1 MRSFAPLVAMAGLL
15 LAQGGPTN
23 VEVAAVKRKKV
34 VPGRTFVG
42 TVVPSRTSTVGTEV
56 EGLVVAYLVHEGER
70 VEEGQ
75 PLCRLRTRALELDL
89 AVAQALLLQRKQE
102 LLELENGAR
111 PEERA
116 QAQAR
121 LGQAKADLELSRWK
135 EERTRALFEKGSVTE
150 DEVKETSL
158 AAARGEEK
166 VREEEEGVRLVEAGP
181 RAERK
186 EQARAG
192 VAAQQAAVD
201 RLDEDLKRH
210 TILAPFAGYVVREHT
225 EVGQWLGK
233 GSPVVE
239 IAALD
244 EADILVPVL
253 EDYVGG
259 VRLGAKAAVTV
270 GALPG
275 VAFDGRVAHIVPS
288 GDARARTFP
297 VKVRVANAPEGGSV
311 RLKAG
316 MFARVVLAVGEPAD
330 TLLVPKDAL
339 VLGGP
344 SPMVYVVGEA
354 DSTVRP
360 VPVEAGLAEDG
371 WIAVTGPVAEGQK
384 VVVRGNERLR
394 PGQQVTV
401 VEGRGE

>member
-1 MRSFAPLVAMAGLL
+1 MRMFAPLVAMTGLL
-15 LAQGGPTN
+15 LAQGGPAH
-23 VEVAAVKRKKV
+23 VEVAAVIAKSV

-42 TVVPSRTSTVGTEV
+42 TVVPSRVSTVGTEV
-56 EGLVVAYLVHEGER
+56 EGLVVAYLVDEGDR
-70 VEEGQ
+70 VEAEQ
-75 PLCRLRTRALELDL
+75 PLCRLRTRALEIAL
-89 AVAQALLLQRKQE
+89 AGAQAQLRLRQQE
-102 LLELENGAR
+102 LIELENGAR

-121 LGQAKADLELSRWK
+121 LGQAKADLELARWK
-135 EERTRALFEKGSVTE
+135 RERTRALFEKGSVTE

-158 AAARGEEK
+158 AALRGEEK
-166 VREEEEGVRLVEAGP
+166 VREEEEGVALVEAGP

-186 EQARAG
+186 EQARAN
-192 VAAQQAAVD
+192 VAVQQAVVD

-210 TILAPFAGYVVREHT
+210 TILAPFAGYVVREHV

-244 EADILVPVL
+244 EVDILLPVL
-253 EDYVGG
+253 EDYVTGIR
-259 VRLGAKAAVTV
+259 VGARAAVTV
-270 GALPG
+270 GALAG
-275 VAFDGRVAHIVPS
+275 AAREGKVVHVVPS
-288 GDARARTFP
+288 GDPRARTFP
-297 VKVRVANAPEGGSV
+297 VKVRVPNPPERGAV

-316 MFARVVLAVGEPAD
+316 MFARVVLAVGEPAPA
-330 TLLVPKDAL
+330 LLVPKDAL

-344 SPMVYVVGEA
+344 SPIVYVVDEPA
-354 DSTVRP
+354 STVRP

-371 WIAVTGPVAEGQK
+371 LIVVTGPLAEGQK

-394 PGQQVTV
+394 PGQPV
-401 VEGRGE
+401 VVVNGKGG